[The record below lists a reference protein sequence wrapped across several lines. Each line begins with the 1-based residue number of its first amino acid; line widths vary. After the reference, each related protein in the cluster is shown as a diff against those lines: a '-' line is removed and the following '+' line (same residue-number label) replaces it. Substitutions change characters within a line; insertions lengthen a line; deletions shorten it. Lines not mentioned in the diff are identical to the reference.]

1 MVVYFRRVVDWER
14 GVSCNPATRRSE
26 PEEGVRP
33 GALAARGARRP
44 DVRTKPGVDMGR
56 AGEPVRARLAEEGR
70 TGPGGKPSSQKSPHR
85 AVDVAAVS
93 VTAVVSGPHAAQ
105 GQYAGAQGSSQSVMI
120 VGGYV
125 SAATNKH

>member
-1 MVVYFRRVVDWER
+1 MRRYDFLRNLRSSGGEGEETFVDWER

-56 AGEPVRARLAEEGR
+56 AGEPVRARLAKEGR

-85 AVDVAAVS
+85 AV
-93 VTAVVSGPHAAQ
+93 
-105 GQYAGAQGSSQSVMI
+105 
-120 VGGYV
+120 VG
-125 SAATNKH
+125 